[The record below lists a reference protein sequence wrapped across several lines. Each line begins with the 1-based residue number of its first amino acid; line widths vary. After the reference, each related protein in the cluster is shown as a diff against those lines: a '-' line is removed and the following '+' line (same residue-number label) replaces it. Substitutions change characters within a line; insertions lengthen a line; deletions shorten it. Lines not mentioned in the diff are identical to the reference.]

1 MLFRL
6 LLNYIAFWR
15 MRQKGGNIRP
25 RISECKVWI
34 TDESSVEVG
43 VTDWVIYLRELK
55 AVLRAR
61 KSDVISILPTT
72 LTPVRVSGASSLT
85 CSLMTPSLLQT
96 FYLLH
101 IRCARSGIC
110 GRRIEHELSNYI
122 FWNCDAVYL
131 DTNASQLCPLRSDP
145 ILRQPDRVY
154 DYRCT

>member
-72 LTPVRVSGASSLT
+72 LSPVESRA
-85 CSLMTPSLLQT
+85 
-96 FYLLH
+96 
-101 IRCARSGIC
+101 
-110 GRRIEHELSNYI
+110 
-122 FWNCDAVYL
+122 
-131 DTNASQLCPLRSDP
+131 PLR
-145 ILRQPDRVY
+145 LHVG
-154 DYRCT
+154 

>member
-1 MLFRL
+1 MLFRF

-25 RISECKVWI
+25 RLSECKVWI
-34 TDESSVEVG
+34 TNESSVEVG

-61 KSDVISILPTT
+61 KSDVISILPNY
-72 LTPVRVSGASSLT
+72 LIACLRAPSSLT
-85 CSLMTPSLLQT
+85 CKLMTPSLLQT
-96 FYLLH
+96 FHCLH
-101 IRCARSGIC
+101 IRYARSGFC

-131 DTNASQLCPLRSDP
+131 DTHASQLCPVEKRSNP
-145 ILRQPDRVY
+145 
-154 DYRCT
+154 C

>member
-72 LTPVRVSGASSLT
+72 LSPVRVSGASSLT
-85 CSLMTPSLLQT
+85 CRLMTPSLLQT
-96 FYLLH
+96 FLSSPLKV
-101 IRCARSGIC
+101 CA
-110 GRRIEHELSNYI
+110 EWH
-122 FWNCDAVYL
+122 
-131 DTNASQLCPLRSDP
+131 
-145 ILRQPDRVY
+145 LRQENRA
-154 DYRCT
+154 